1 MQKYSTDIP
10 TAILDDN
17 SLCHTPGWLTVYHA
31 HPMTREYLSASYEY
45 LPAGVGLPAH
55 GYADKPTLPENTK
68 ALLRASEGN
77 KWECVPDYRGQTAW
91 DITTRQAFTI
101 TEAGELASHLT
112 LMTPASEYDVW
123 EGKRWIKDVA
133 AEQAAIQNAARA
145 EKTQRLDVAGQK
157 ITSLERAIKLN
168 MATQAEIDAL
178 KAWETYSV
186 LLNCVDISTAPDID
200 WPTPPD
206 EEA

>member
-1 MQKYSTDIP
+1 MHKYSTDIP

-17 SLCHTPGWLTVYHA
+17 GLCHTPGWLTVYHA
-31 HPMTREYLSASYEY
+31 HPLTREYLSASYEY

-91 DITTRQAFTI
+91 DINTRQASMI
-101 TEAGELASHLT
+101 TEPGKLASHFT
-112 LMTPASEYDVW
+112 LMAPASEYDVW
-123 EGKRWIKDVA
+123 NGQRWIKDVA
-133 AEQAAIQNAARA
+133 AEQAAIQNTAHE
-145 EKTQRLDVAGQK
+145 EKTRRLDVAGQK

-168 MATQAEIDAL
+168 MATQAEVDAL
-178 KAWETYSV
+178 NAWETYSV
-186 LLNCVDISTAPDID
+186 LLNRVDISTAPDID
-200 WPTPPD
+200 WP
-206 EEA
+206 EAPA

>member
-1 MQKYSTDIP
+1 MHKYSTDIP

-17 SLCHTPGWLTVYHA
+17 GLCHTPGWLTVYHA
-31 HPMTREYLSASYEY
+31 HPLTREYLSASYEY

-55 GYADKPTLPENTK
+55 SYADKPALPKNTE
-68 ALLRASEGN
+68 ALLRASKGD

-91 DITTRQAFTI
+91 DITTRQAVDI
-101 TEAGELASHLT
+101 TEAGKLASHLT
-112 LMTPASEYDVW
+112 LMAPASEYDVW
-123 EGKRWIKDVA
+123 EGKRWINDVA
-133 AEQAAIQNAARA
+133 AQQAAIQNVARA

-186 LLNCVDISTAPDID
+186 LLNRVDITQAPDID